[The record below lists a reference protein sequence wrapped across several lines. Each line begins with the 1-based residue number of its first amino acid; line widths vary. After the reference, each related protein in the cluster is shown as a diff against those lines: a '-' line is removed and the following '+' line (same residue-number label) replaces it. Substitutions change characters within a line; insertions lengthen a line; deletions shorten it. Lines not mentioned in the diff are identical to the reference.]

1 MLGHAIGRPD
11 AIPNAMVPTLSHAG
25 QGPVVPPAA
34 PTLIQTQARDGF
46 VAAFGDLRDAG
57 SSPPDATGMMGV
69 GHERM
74 VSSLPDISKDP
85 GNLRGVVA
93 VDAGP
98 TVAMAFGTSAAGMP
112 DRGGQAPDP
121 AAIARQVARALAD
134 PSRDPGVPLDLTLD
148 PPELGRLRLGFSDIN
163 GVLTVTIAAERS
175 DTAELIRRHVA
186 LLAEEFARAG
196 LDAPSVNISHGGA
209 EQRSRGGSVTLARSD
224 ADAASSP
231 DAPAPN
237 APVRR
242 TGAAGLDL
250 RL

>member
-1 MLGHAIGRPD
+1 MSSHATDRPD
-11 AIPNAMVPTLSHAG
+11 AIPHAMVTALSNAG
-25 QGPVVPPAA
+25 QAPVVLHAM
-34 PTLIQTQARDGF
+34 PTPIQTQAWGGF
-46 VAAFGDLRDAG
+46 VVAFGDLRDAG
-57 SSPPDATGMMGV
+57 SSPSEATGMVGV

-74 VSSLPDISKDP
+74 ASSLPDISKDT
-85 GNLRGVVA
+85 GNLRGVAA

-98 TVAMAFGTSAAGMP
+98 TVAMALGTSAAGMP

-121 AAIARQVARALAD
+121 AAIARQVARALGD

-148 PPELGRLRLGFSDIN
+148 PPELGRLRLGFAEIN

-209 EQRSRGGSVTLARSD
+209 EQRSRGGSVILAGSD
-224 ADAASSP
+224 TDAASIP
-231 DAPAPN
+231 DAPAPS